1 MICNDLVESIKRV
14 MTSNN
19 FIIRTYEEGVKLLSI
34 NDLTSSKFSLQ
45 RLLDT
50 KVGRFTDS
58 LQVQITDSRIIIAA
72 TSNERINGKW
82 KSSIQVRKVAI
93 AEI

>member
-1 MICNDLVESIKRV
+1 

-19 FIIRTYEEGVKLLSI
+19 FIIRTEEERVKLLSI

-45 RLLDT
+45 HLLHT
-50 KVGRFTDS
+50 EWGGGRDS
-58 LQVQITDSRIIIAA
+58 LQVQITDSHIIIAA
-72 TSNERINGKW
+72 TSNEIVDGKW
-82 KSSIQVRKVAI
+82 KSTIKVMKVAI

>member
-1 MICNDLVESIKRV
+1 

-19 FIIRTYEEGVKLLSI
+19 FIIRTEEEGVKLLSI

-50 KVGRFTDS
+50 KDGGPTDS
-58 LQVQITDSRIIIAA
+58 LQVQITDSHIIIAA
-72 TSNERINGKW
+72 TTNEWVDDGL
-82 KSSIQVRKVAI
+82 KSSIKVRKVEI

>member
-1 MICNDLVESIKRV
+1 

-19 FIIRTYEEGVKLLSI
+19 FIIKTKEEGVKLLSI

-50 KVGRFTDS
+50 EGDGPPDS
-58 LQVQITDSRIIIAA
+58 LQVQITDSHIIIAA
-72 TSNERINGKW
+72 TSNERVDVGEY
-82 KSSIQVRKVAI
+82 KSSIQVRKV
-93 AEI
+93 EIPEI

>member
-1 MICNDLVESIKRV
+1 

-19 FIIRTYEEGVKLLSI
+19 FIIRTYKEGVKLLSI
-34 NDLTSSKFSLQ
+34 NDLTSSKFELQ
-45 RLLDT
+45 HLLDT
-50 KVGRFTDS
+50 KKDGYTDS
-58 LQVQITDSRIIIAA
+58 LQVKITDSHIIIAA
-72 TSNERINGKW
+72 TSNDLVDDEW

>member
-1 MICNDLVESIKRV
+1 

-19 FIIRTYEEGVKLLSI
+19 FIIRTFEEGVKLLSI
-34 NDLTSSKFSLQ
+34 NDLTSSKFELQ

-50 KVGRFTDS
+50 KDGGPSDS
-58 LQVQITDSRIIIAA
+58 LHVQITDSHIIIAA
-72 TSNERINGKW
+72 TSNEEGDDGY

>member
-1 MICNDLVESIKRV
+1 MA
-14 MTSNN
+14 SNN

-45 RLLDT
+45 HLLHT
-50 KVGRFTDS
+50 EWGGYTDS
-58 LQVQITDSRIIIAA
+58 LQVQITDSHIIIAA
-72 TSNERINGKW
+72 TSNEWVGDGC
-82 KSSIQVRKVAI
+82 KSSIKVMKVPI

>member
-1 MICNDLVESIKRV
+1 MN
-14 MTSNN
+14 SNN
-19 FIIRTYEEGVKLLSI
+19 FIIKTFEEGVKLLSI

-50 KVGRFTDS
+50 KLGGRTDS
-58 LQVQITDSRIIIAA
+58 LQVQITDSHIIIAA
-72 TSNERINGKW
+72 TSNEDVDDGY

-93 AEI
+93 AEM

>member
-1 MICNDLVESIKRV
+1 

-19 FIIRTYEEGVKLLSI
+19 FIIRTYKEGVKLLII

-45 RLLDT
+45 CLLDT
-50 KVGRFTDS
+50 EGIGSTDS
-58 LQVQITDSRIIIAA
+58 LQVQITDSHIIIAA
-72 TSNERINGKW
+72 TSNEDVDDGY

>member
-1 MICNDLVESIKRV
+1 MSIKRV

-19 FIIRTYEEGVKLLSI
+19 FIIRTIEDGVKLLNI

-50 KVGRFTDS
+50 ERGGSTDS
-58 LQVQITDSRIIIAA
+58 LQVQITDSHIIIAA
-72 TSNERINGKW
+72 TSNEDVSEGW
-82 KSSIQVRKVAI
+82 KSSIKVMKVAI
-93 AEI
+93 SEI

>member
-1 MICNDLVESIKRV
+1 MICNDDVRSIKRV

-19 FIIRTYEEGVKLLSI
+19 FIIRTDKDGVKLLNI

-50 KVGRFTDS
+50 KGSGWTDS
-58 LQVQITDSRIIIAA
+58 LQVQITDSHIIIAA
-72 TSNERINGKW
+72 TNNEKVEDGH
-82 KSSIQVRKVAI
+82 KSSIKVMKVAI
-93 AEI
+93 SEI